1 MNIYKRWLSPQ
12 PLHVQAICA
21 NRVFAQTLWQCR
33 VLFARLCKLLA
44 WNQNSLIFFAQAATA
59 CAVWVLAC
67 TNKPQYKAAPTR
79 ASNLCKLVC
88 TNCLT
93 TAPDGTS
100 MWRKPSGC
108 SSYGVIFFNSFL
120 EHALIELLFF
130 ILHISFRRLDT
141 FPCICSVI

>member
-1 MNIYKRWLSPQ
+1 MKIWVENSRHGKKNVISKYCMDH
-12 PLHVQAICA
+12 HVL
-21 NRVFAQTLWQCR
+21 NR
-33 VLFARLCKLLA
+33 
-44 WNQNSLIFFAQAATA
+44 S
-59 CAVWVLAC
+59 
-67 TNKPQYKAAPTR
+67 KAAPTR

-108 SSYGVIFFNSFL
+108 SSYGVNFFNSFL
-120 EHALIELLFF
+120 EHALIELFFF